1 MSRTNFQ
8 VCATKYTNYQ
18 QREINFQQF
27 VFLFLKETSTAV
39 DLVGSLKRKKTFQV
53 YNSNNDRTFL
63 TKKKMKSSPFDIES
77 VHCGTIEMLCK
88 FC

>member
-1 MSRTNFQ
+1 MSRKNFQ

-53 YNSNNDRTFL
+53 YNLNNDRTFL

>member
-63 TKKKMKSSPFDIES
+63 TKKKLKSSSFDIES

>member
-39 DLVGSLKRKKTFQV
+39 DLVGSLKRKK
-53 YNSNNDRTFL
+53 NIPGL
-63 TKKKMKSSPFDIES
+63 
-77 VHCGTIEMLCK
+77 
-88 FC
+88 

>member
-1 MSRTNFQ
+1 MSRKNFQ

-53 YNSNNDRTFL
+53 YNLNNDRTFL
-63 TKKKMKSSPFDIES
+63 TKKK
-77 VHCGTIEMLCK
+77 
-88 FC
+88 

>member
-1 MSRTNFQ
+1 MSRKNFQ

-63 TKKKMKSSPFDIES
+63 TKKKMKSSPFDVES